1 MKKLSATDAAC
12 SHPEVADME
21 AKEESNKA
29 EELDKAEKLSK
40 SEEVA

>member
-1 MKKLSATDAAC
+1 MDAAC

-29 EELDKAEKLSK
+29 EESNRAEELDKAEKLNK

>member
-12 SHPEVADME
+12 SQPEVADVE

-29 EELDKAEKLSK
+29 EE
-40 SEEVA
+40 VA